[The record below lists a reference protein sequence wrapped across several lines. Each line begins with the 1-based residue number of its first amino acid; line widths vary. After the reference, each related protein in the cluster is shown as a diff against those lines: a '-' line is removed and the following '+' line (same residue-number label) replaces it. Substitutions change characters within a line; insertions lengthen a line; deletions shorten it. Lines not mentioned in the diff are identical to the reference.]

1 MTSGKDKASEKRRL
15 KEQLKQ
21 FKDDAHSGI
30 AVAFLNVDQW
40 QYVPAKFLWNR
51 GIQKICIQEADGICH
66 EISPAEVQGVYSFL
80 ESTVLWHEANES
92 VAPCDHDRAIVIVY
106 CKKDGARRTICLLES
121 SPVGREA
128 FVSSLKILLDWQN
141 QLPEGRP
148 VLRVAS
154 AKSEEKPAPA
164 KSEEI
169 KCNDVETRQKIYEY
183 YGACTVVHPGHVL
196 EYDPAE
202 YSISEKDFQVKYE
215 CERTL
220 NKDYRQRSQQRLQA
234 KKSTSL
240 LKSMSNLVSGN
251 ANSTQGPL
259 PTLLRSQSVITEKVK
274 KTTMINWQ
282 DVEAAYTYGYLE
294 KHMSESQLTLCLRN
308 SYGHLGKDM
317 DKAVFLQY
325 TLPGYPNNA
334 CLLCLL
340 VEDNAE
346 RSGQRDTFVKSLN
359 AHAES
364 AKKRKAK
371 QEALQHLSAIKG
383 ALGVVEL

>member
-1 MTSGKDKASEKRRL
+1 
-15 KEQLKQ
+15 
-21 FKDDAHSGI
+21 
-30 AVAFLNVDQW
+30 
-40 QYVPAKFLWNR
+40 
-51 GIQKICIQEADGICH
+51 
-66 EISPAEVQGVYSFL
+66 
-80 ESTVLWHEANES
+80 
-92 VAPCDHDRAIVIVY
+92 
-106 CKKDGARRTICLLES
+106 
-121 SPVGREA
+121 
-128 FVSSLKILLDWQN
+128 
-141 QLPEGRP
+141 
-148 VLRVAS
+148 
-154 AKSEEKPAPA
+154 
-164 KSEEI
+164 
-169 KCNDVETRQKIYEY
+169 
-183 YGACTVVHPGHVL
+183 VVFPGDIL

-202 YSISEKDFQVKYE
+202 YFITEKDFQVKYE
-215 CERTL
+215 CAKGKEV
-220 NKDYRQRSQQRLQA
+220 NSRQRSQLLQA
-234 KKSTSL
+234 KKSKSL

-274 KTTMINWQ
+274 KMTTINWQ

-294 KHMSESQLTLCLRN
+294 KHMSESQLTLCLMN
-308 SYGHLGKDM
+308 SYGHLNNDM
-317 DKAVFLQY
+317 DNAVFLQY